1 MNSTDARI
9 FFSRLIADLG
19 IFTPQ
24 CPRKEV
30 WSHKIKLDELRFSL
44 TFLTEGQEMHN
55 FEPLRQLEIVQFKKA
70 FCSESQRPALSR
82 QKQFRSS
89 NLLSAV
95 ILTQGTVSRNW
106 TASVPEGLGQF
117 TQASDGPLNSTSS
130 ATVFSSAS
138 FALMGTCHQEIR
150 GFSYHF

>member
-1 MNSTDARI
+1 MQGFF

-24 CPRKEV
+24 RPRKEV
-30 WSHKIKLDELRFSL
+30 WSHKIKLEELRFSL

-89 NLLSAV
+89 NLLSAA

-106 TASVPEGLGQF
+106 TASVPEGQL

-130 ATVFSSAS
+130 ATAFSSAS
-138 FALMGTCHQEIR
+138 FALMGTCHQETR